1 MGAQSAVCAAGLAFA
16 KEDGQIGVD
25 LNQGDGGFKSG
36 VGQKGLGDGGEGF
49 IDGHSAQLVPQGPR
63 GDVVVASIE
72 QLAPMRTI
80 GQSKNHAELAQHG
93 SIEID
98 RHGLGA
104 T

>member
-1 MGAQSAVCAAGLAFA
+1 
-16 KEDGQIGVD
+16 
-25 LNQGDGGFKSG
+25 
-36 VGQKGLGDGGEGF
+36 
-49 IDGHSAQLVPQGPR
+49 
-63 GDVVVASIE
+63 
-72 QLAPMRTI
+72 MRTI